1 MKDEIIEI
9 KEKLKELEE
18 RITKLESIVFQDS
31 SFKPLKKKISI
42 REFILQKK
50 PKTAIQKVLVIGYY
64 LEHFEKIECF
74 TVKDVENGL
83 RQAKEYA
90 GKNISDLINKN
101 IKKGYVM
108 ECKEKNGRLKT
119 FTLTN
124 SGEKFVENELGK

>member
-1 MKDEIIEI
+1 MRDLIIEI
-9 KEKLKELEE
+9 KEKIEELED
-18 RITKLESIVFQDS
+18 RITKLENIVFQDS

-50 PKTAIQKVLVIGYY
+50 PKTATQKVLLIGYY

-74 TVKDVENGL
+74 TVKDIENGL
-83 RQAKEYA
+83 RQAKEHA

-101 IKKGYVM
+101 IKRGYVM
-108 ECKEKNGRLKT
+108 ECKEKKGRLKT

-124 SGEKFVENELGK
+124 SGEEFVENELGK

>member
-1 MKDEIIEI
+1 MRDEIIKI
-9 KEKLKELEE
+9 KEKVKELED
-18 RITKLESIVFQDS
+18 RVTKLENIVFQDS

-50 PKTAIQKVLVIGYY
+50 PKTATQKVLVIGYY
-64 LEHFEKIECF
+64 LEHFEKMECF